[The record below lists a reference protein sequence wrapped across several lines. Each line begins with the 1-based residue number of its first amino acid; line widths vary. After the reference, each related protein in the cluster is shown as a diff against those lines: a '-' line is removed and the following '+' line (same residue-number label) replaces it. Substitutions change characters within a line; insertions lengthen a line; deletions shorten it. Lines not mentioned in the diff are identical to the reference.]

1 MAVQTIAENY
11 PLLQQPPYT
20 IALDAGHGG
29 LDTGASYGRLEE
41 VLICENTVDELFSL
55 LEQNSNFKPIRT
67 RENGQGCP
75 ISKRAEKV
83 IAEKASLL
91 LSIHMNLDVSNT
103 QSHGFECFPLPP
115 GRKWSQQSLQ
125 FAQYIAEEMGKEGHR
140 LRGSNGVRFA
150 YYSGKRKLIVDA
162 EDTKERTLK
171 SFGILEQVSC
181 PAVLAEQCFL
191 SNANDRKTWADEQ
204 GCKKAAEVYYRAIC
218 RYFAVDE
225 APPSANCNPYPV
237 EPFSTQ

>member
-1 MAVQTIAENY
+1 M
-11 PLLQQPPYT
+11 
-20 IALDAGHGG
+20 DAGHGG
-29 LDTGASYGRLEE
+29 FDTGASYGRLQE

-55 LEQNSNFKPIRT
+55 LEQNPNFKPIRT

-75 ISKRAEKV
+75 ISKRAEKT
-83 IAEKASLL
+83 IAEQASLL
-91 LSIHMNLDVSNT
+91 LSVHMNLDASNT

-125 FAQYIAEEMGKEGHR
+125 FAQYIADEMGKEGHR

-191 SNANDRKTWADEQ
+191 SNVNDRKAWADEQ
-204 GCKKAAEVYYRAIC
+204 GCKRAALVYYRAIC
-218 RYFAVDE
+218 RYFGVDE
-225 APPSANCNPYPV
+225 APPPV
-237 EPFSTQ
+237 DTAPPFAEPFSKR